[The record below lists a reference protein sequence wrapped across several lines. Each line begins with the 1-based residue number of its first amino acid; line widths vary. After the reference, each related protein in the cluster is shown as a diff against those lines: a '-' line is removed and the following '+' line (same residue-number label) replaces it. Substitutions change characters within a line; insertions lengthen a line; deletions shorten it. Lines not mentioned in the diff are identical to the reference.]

1 MNTKELL
8 NQFKIFFLISGIVNI
23 LYALGLLGYTF
34 IGGLITCG
42 LGCLFGALPI
52 VNVIAAVMDFI
63 SYNRLDKLNRSGIYS
78 TIQFAAIFDIVTI
91 ITGNIV
97 SFIFGIIILVN
108 ISKDEFANSL
118 KENDLY

>member
-118 KENDLY
+118 KENELY